1 MSSTGKGR
9 STVTKKRP
17 TVFANI
23 ASKKKKKKKK
33 DRIVDNDHPD
43 GSRIV
48 TSYRNVVELVGRLAT
63 APDIRT
69 FASGT
74 SLARLLVTVRTH
86 KDRPRTDVM
95 PVTVWDPDGSV
106 QGAERGDGVTIGG
119 TVQRRFW
126 TDYTG
131 RRSRIEVVVS
141 SVEVTTEEASH

>member
-1 MSSTGKGR
+1 MSSTGKAR
-9 STVTKKRP
+9 SNATKKRP
-17 TVFANI
+17 AVSANV
-23 ASKKKKKKKK
+23 ASKKK
-33 DRIVDNDHPD
+33 DRNVDNDHPD
-43 GSRIV
+43 GSRV
-48 TSYRNVVELVGRLAT
+48 TSDRNVVELVGRMAT

-86 KDRPRTDVM
+86 EDRPRTDVV

-126 TDYTG
+126 TDDTG
-131 RRSRIEVVVS
+131 RRSRIEVVAS